1 MSAHQLDGVP
11 KIAVGNTAEVLKT
24 LQAMK
29 LSAWNDL
36 CDALPTRF
44 TQALQAAAK
53 LLEPKTQPF
62 KIPSA
67 TITTEDD
74 LTSWLS
80 TTAKQIREKLQHGPV
95 MLS

>member
-29 LSAWNDL
+29 LAAWNDL
-36 CDALPTRF
+36 RDALPTRF

-62 KIPSA
+62 KIPST
-67 TITTEDD
+67 TITSEED
-74 LTSWLS
+74 LTSWLT

>member
-53 LLEPKTQPF
+53 LLEPTIQPF

-67 TITTEDD
+67 TITSEDD